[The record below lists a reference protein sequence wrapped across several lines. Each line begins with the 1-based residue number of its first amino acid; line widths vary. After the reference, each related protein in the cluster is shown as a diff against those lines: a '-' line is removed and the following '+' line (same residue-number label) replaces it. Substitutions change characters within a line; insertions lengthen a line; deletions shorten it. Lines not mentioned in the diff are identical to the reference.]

1 MEGGGAGCERTQMR
15 TGTRIL
21 LDNETPQG
29 VGSDAFQATETGIW
43 RISMTTGTNAE
54 VLGKALLDF
63 ENLEYETQEF
73 IASFIE

>member
-1 MEGGGAGCERTQMR
+1 
-15 TGTRIL
+15 
-21 LDNETPQG
+21 
-29 VGSDAFQATETGIW
+29 
-43 RISMTTGTNAE
+43 MTTGTNAE